1 MGQNAV
7 VPITRSHR
15 KNAANMMDGAI
26 ATKHLNLSEETVSVA
41 QVFDAFRAGRSPAH

>member
-7 VPITRSHR
+7 VPITPSHR
-15 KNAANMMDGAI
+15 ENAAHLKGGAI